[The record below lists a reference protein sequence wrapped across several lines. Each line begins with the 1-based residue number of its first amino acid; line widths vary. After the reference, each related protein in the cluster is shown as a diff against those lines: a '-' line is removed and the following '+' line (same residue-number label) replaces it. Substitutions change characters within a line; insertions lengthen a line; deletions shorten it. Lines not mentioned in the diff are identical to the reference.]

1 MLPGCTL
8 SSLPSGLP
16 FSTQPKAKAFSKQ
29 SGCFQTTGAPSFFVS
44 VSFTLIFFLTISF
57 SELLHQVPIKSHL
70 WHFISRTSRFCVLA
84 LSLLQKSGSRTDISQ
99 ATLLLNLRR
108 LPCPSL
114 FTSRQQSFMPQTRS
128 LYNFFKAIIVPC
140 DEISQKMKLS
150 NTLTCCHLLF
160 VCAVPFILQRVI
172 SVALSSTLQKTQM
185 HVLKSFSHSLED
197 LALALNTVTLQQ
209 NIFISLHFADNLE
222 KTFNSL
228 CFQGRA
234 GGGYWDS
241 RSFCP
246 LPISVI
252 ILRDI

>member
-150 NTLTCCHLLF
+150 NTLTCCHLLLLYPTEGDQ
-160 VCAVPFILQRVI
+160 CCL
-172 SVALSSTLQKTQM
+172 
-185 HVLKSFSHSLED
+185 VLHPAENTDACPKIIQPLFGGPCPSLEHCYSP
-197 LALALNTVTLQQ
+197 AE
-209 NIFISLHFADNLE
+209 HFHLF
-222 KTFNSL
+222 TF
-228 CFQGRA
+228 C
-234 GGGYWDS
+234 W
-241 RSFCP
+241 
-246 LPISVI
+246 
-252 ILRDI
+252 